1 MISKESVY
9 NYLSEGL
16 VSEGWFNFKEDEPDQ
31 NNQSDD
37 DNQQN
42 ITSDKSNPNLDW
54 HFRKDVMILFSGS
67 SSETHSQY
75 YPFADEI
82 RYADFDSKKD
92 KKDKNS
98 KDDKGV
104 FTKDFKTGARNFGL
118 ALISGGLAAT
128 VDAADKAFSDKIDKD
143 KKDKNGNTDKWA
155 DAVIKSFTN
164 LNDFKKHAEK
174 NHVPSS
180 LIDDFINTYQQ
191 AKANVAGNNK

>member
-1 MISKESVY
+1 
-9 NYLSEGL
+9 
-16 VSEGWFNFKEDEPDQ
+16 
-31 NNQSDD
+31 
-37 DNQQN
+37 
-42 ITSDKSNPNLDW
+42 
-54 HFRKDVMILFSGS
+54 MILFSGS
-67 SSETHSQY
+67 SSEKHSQY

-92 KKDKNS
+92 KKGKNS

-104 FTKDFKTGARNFGL
+104 FTKDFKTGVRNFGL

-128 VDAADKAFSDKIDKD
+128 VDAADKAFNDKIDKD